1 MVIFSQPQPPKISIS
16 AQTSRTLLIEQSS
29 MFENQKYSDNL
40 EYMKKTHFLIVI
52 NTESCFPSELLRHA
66 FHTHVSPFS
75 SQANNLCPPLSG

>member
-16 AQTSRTLLIEQSS
+16 AQTSRILFIEQRR
-29 MFENQKYSDNL
+29 MLENQKYSENL

-66 FHTHVSPFS
+66 FQTHVSPFS
-75 SQANNLCPPLSG
+75 NQAKNIFPTLSG